1 MILDKKQ
8 IQAIFKVQ
16 TQNGCKATETTSNTS
31 NMAQKLLMTVQC
43 SSGLRSFAKETR
55 ALKMRSKEASHWNLT
70 MTNWKPSS
78 KLILLQLCEKLLK
91 NSMSIILWSF
101 SIWSKL
107 ERWKSSLSGCLMSW
121 PEIKK
126 NWSVVFSYSIQQWT
140 ISLSDCDVQWKMDCI
155 WQPAIISSVVGPRR
169 SSKAL
174 PKARLAPKK
183 GSWSLFGGLLPIW
196 STIAFWIVAK
206 PLHLRSMF
214 RKLMTCTKSC
224 HTCNQHWSTER
235 AQFFPMAMLDC
246 MSHNKCFR
254 SWTDRAMRFCLICHI
269 HQPLA
274 NWLTHLQAFQQ
285 LFAGKT
291 LPQPAGGRK
300 CFPRVHWIPK
310 RGFLLYRNK
319 PTYFLLAKMC
329 WLSWFLFWLIKMCL
343 SLVIMI

>member
-43 SSGLRSFAKETR
+43 GSGLRSFAKETR

-126 NWSVVFSYSIQQWT
+126 NWSVVFSYSIQQQQT
-140 ISLSDCDVQWKMDCI
+140 ISQLDCDAQWKEDFI
-155 WQPAIISSVVGPRR
+155 WQPAMISSVAELKR

-174 PKARLAPKK
+174 PKTKLAPKK
-183 GSWSLFGGLLPIW
+183 GHGHCLVVCCPSD
-196 STIAFWIVAK
+196 
-206 PLHLRSMF
+206 PL
-214 RKLMTCTKSC
+214 
-224 HTCNQHWSTER
+224 
-235 AQFFPMAMLDC
+235 
-246 MSHNKCFR
+246 
-254 SWTDRAMRFCLICHI
+254 
-269 HQPLA
+269 
-274 NWLTHLQAFQQ
+274 
-285 LFAGKT
+285 
-291 LPQPAGGRK
+291 
-300 CFPRVHWIPK
+300 
-310 RGFLLYRNK
+310 
-319 PTYFLLAKMC
+319 
-329 WLSWFLFWLIKMCL
+329 
-343 SLVIMI
+343 